1 MHYKYVI
8 VGGGMT
14 GDAAI
19 GGIRE
24 VDADGSIAL
33 FGDETVEPYN
43 RPHLSKGLWHGKSL
57 DDIQRDTNRDG
68 VDLHLGRRI
77 VALDVKS
84 KTVTDDQGNS
94 YSFDKLLLATG
105 GSPRR
110 LPFGGDAV
118 IYFRTVGDYRR
129 LRALSDTGEHILV
142 IGGGF
147 IGSEIAASLAH
158 SDKHVTMVFP
168 EQSIGSSIYPADLS
182 AFLND
187 YYREHGV
194 EVLPGHVVSDV
205 ENRGDRVAVTVSP
218 NDSPETREFVVDGVV
233 AGLGIEPNV
242 DLAQQVGLAIG
253 DGILV
258 DSNLNASHP
267 DVYAAGDVANYC
279 NNVLERRVRVEHE
292 DSANTMGAAAGKAM
306 AGAGE
311 PFSNNIP
318 YFWSD
323 MFDLGYEV
331 MGHIDSR
338 METVADWKDEFKEG
352 VVYYLEGARVRG
364 VLLWNM
370 WDKWGPAG
378 DLVADVGPHSAADLM
393 GRIQ

>member
-24 VDADGSIAL
+24 VDTQGSIAL
-33 FGDETVEPYN
+33 FGAETEVPYN

-68 VDLHLGRRI
+68 VDLHLGRCI
-77 VALDVKS
+77 ESLDVDS
-84 KTVTDDQGNS
+84 KTVTDDQGAS
-94 YSFDKLLLATG
+94 YTFDKILLATG
-105 GSPRR
+105 GTPRR
-110 LPFGGDAV
+110 LPFGGDSV
-118 IYFRTVGDYRR
+118 IYFRTVDDYRR
-129 LRALSDTGEHILV
+129 LRTLADSGDDFLV

-158 SDKHVTMVFP
+158 SDKRVTMVFP
-168 EQSIGSSIYPADLS
+168 EPSIGSSIYPADLS

-187 YYREHGV
+187 NYREHGV
-194 EVLPGHVVSDV
+194 EVLSEHMVTNV
-205 ENRGDRVAVTVSP
+205 ETQGDYVAVTVTSG
-218 NDSPETREFVVDGVV
+218 DSSDSREIVVDGVV

-242 DLAQQVGLAIG
+242 ELAQQAGLKVD

-258 DSNLNASHP
+258 DRNLNASHP
-267 DVYAAGDVANYC
+267 DIFAAGDVANYC
-279 NNVLERRVRVEHE
+279 NDVLERRLRVEHE
-292 DSANTMGAAAGKAM
+292 DSANSMGAAAGKAM

-311 PFSNNIP
+311 SFSNVP

-331 MGHIDSR
+331 MGHIDSS

-352 VVYYLEGARVRG
+352 VVYYMEGTRVRG

-378 DLVADVGPHSAADLM
+378 DLVADTGPFEPNDLM

>member
-1 MHYKYVI
+1 M
-8 VGGGMT
+8 
-14 GDAAI
+14 
-19 GGIRE
+19 
-24 VDADGSIAL
+24 
-33 FGDETVEPYN
+33 PYN

-57 DDIQRDTNRDG
+57 DDIQRDTNREG

-77 VALDVKS
+77 EGLDLDGKS
-84 KTVTDDQGNS
+84 VTDDQGAS
-94 YSFDKLLLATG
+94 YTFDKLLLATG

-110 LPFGGDAV
+110 LPFGGDSV
-118 IYFRTVGDYRR
+118 IYFRTVDDYRR
-129 LRALSDTGEHILV
+129 LRALADNGDEFLV
-142 IGGGF
+142 VGGGF
-147 IGSEIAASLAH
+147 IGSEIVASLAQ
-158 SDKHVTMVFP
+158 SDKRVTMVFP
-168 EQSIGSSIYPADLS
+168 EPSIGSSIYPADLS

-194 EVLPGHVVSDV
+194 EVLAEHLVSNV
-205 ENRGDRVAVTVSP
+205 ETQGDRVKVTVTSG
-218 NDSPETREFVVDGVV
+218 DSSDSSEIVVDGVV
-233 AGLGIEPNV
+233 AGLGIKPNV
-242 DLAQQVGLAIG
+242 ELARQAGLRVD

-258 DSNLNASHP
+258 DRNLNATHP
-267 DVYAAGDVANYC
+267 DIFAAGDVANYC
-279 NNVLERRVRVEHE
+279 NDVLERRLRVEHE

-311 PFSNNIP
+311 PFSNVP

-331 MGHIDSR
+331 MGRIDSS
-338 METVADWKDEFKEG
+338 METVADWNDEFKEG
-352 VVYYLEGARVRG
+352 VVYYMEGTRVRG

-378 DLVADVGPHSAADLM
+378 DLVADVGPFKPGDLM

>member
-1 MHYKYVI
+1 MHYKYII

-33 FGDETVEPYN
+33 FGDETAEPYN

-57 DDIQRDTNRDG
+57 VDIQRDTNRDG
-68 VDLHLGRRI
+68 IDLHLGRRI
-77 VALDVKS
+77 VGLDVEH

-94 YSFDKLLLATG
+94 HSFEKLLLATG

-110 LPFGGDAV
+110 LPFGGDSI
-118 IYFRTVGDYRR
+118 IYFRTVDDYHR
-129 LRALSDTGEHILV
+129 LRGLADKGDHFLV

-147 IGSEIAASLAH
+147 IGSEIAASLKH
-158 SDKHVTMVFP
+158 SDKQVTMVFP
-168 EQSIGSSIYPADLS
+168 EPSIGSSIYPADLS
-182 AFLND
+182 TFLND

-194 EVLPGHVVSDV
+194 EVLSGHVVSNV
-205 ENRGDRVAVTVSP
+205 EAQGDRVAVTVTP
-218 NDSPETREFVVDGVV
+218 NDSSDTREIVVDGVV

-242 DLAQQVGLAIG
+242 DLALQAGLAIE

-279 NNVLERRVRVEHE
+279 NDVLERKIRVEHE
-292 DSANTMGAAAGKAM
+292 DNANTMGAAAGKAL

-311 PFSNNIP
+311 PFSNIP

-323 MFDLGYEV
+323 MFGLGYEV
-331 MGHIDSR
+331 MGHIDSG
-338 METVADWKDEFKEG
+338 METVADWKEEFKEG
-352 VVYYLEGARVRG
+352 VVYYLEGTRVRG

-370 WDKWGPAG
+370 WDKWDPAG
-378 DLVADVGPHSAADLM
+378 ALVADAGPHSAADLK

>member
-24 VDADGSIAL
+24 VDPDGSIAL
-33 FGDETVEPYN
+33 FGAETEVPYN
-43 RPHLSKGLWHGKSL
+43 RPHLSKGLWHGKTL
-57 DDIQRDTNRDG
+57 DDIQRDTDRDG
-68 VDLHLGRRI
+68 VDLHLGRCI
-77 VALDVKS
+77 ESLDLDS
-84 KTVTDDQGNS
+84 KTVADDQGAS
-94 YSFDKLLLATG
+94 YTFDKLLLATG
-105 GSPRR
+105 GAPRR
-110 LPFGGDAV
+110 LPFGGDSV
-118 IYFRTVGDYRR
+118 IYFRTVDDYRR
-129 LRALSDTGEHILV
+129 LRALADNGDEFLV

-147 IGSEIAASLAH
+147 IGSEIVASLAQ
-158 SDKHVTMVFP
+158 SDKRVTMVFP
-168 EQSIGSSIYPADLS
+168 ETSIGSSIYPADLS

-194 EVLPGHVVSDV
+194 EVLAEHLVSNV
-205 ENRGDRVAVTVSP
+205 ETQGDRVKVTVTSG
-218 NDSPETREFVVDGVV
+218 DSSDSREIVVDGVV

-242 DLAQQVGLAIG
+242 ELARQAGLKVD

-258 DSNLNASHP
+258 DRNLNASHP
-267 DVYAAGDVANYC
+267 DIFAAGDVANYC
-279 NNVLERRVRVEHE
+279 NDVLERRLRVEHE

-311 PFSNNIP
+311 PFSNVP

-331 MGHIDSR
+331 MGRIDSS
-338 METVADWKDEFKEG
+338 METVADWNDEFKEG
-352 VVYYLEGARVRG
+352 VVYYMEGTRVRG

-378 DLVADVGPHSAADLM
+378 DLVADVGPFKPGDLM

>member
-24 VDADGSIAL
+24 VDSDGSIAL
-33 FGDETVEPYN
+33 FGAETEVPYN

-68 VDLHLGRRI
+68 VDLHLGRCI
-77 VALDVKS
+77 ESLDLGGKA
-84 KTVTDDQGNS
+84 VTDDQGGGHT
-94 YSFDKLLLATG
+94 FEKLLLATG

-110 LPFGGDAV
+110 LPFGGDSV
-118 IYFRTVGDYRR
+118 IYFRTVDDYRR
-129 LRALSDTGEHILV
+129 LRTLADSGDNFLV
-142 IGGGF
+142 VGGGF
-147 IGSEIAASLAH
+147 IGSEIAASLVQN
-158 SDKHVTMVFP
+158 DKRVTMVFP
-168 EQSIGSSIYPADLS
+168 EQSIGSSIYPAGLS

-187 YYREHGV
+187 YYREHEV
-194 EVLPGHVVSDV
+194 EVLSEHVVSNI
-205 ENRGDRVAVTVSP
+205 ETQGDRVVVTVTSSESS
-218 NDSPETREFVVDGVV
+218 DSSEIVVDGVV

-242 DLAQQVGLAIG
+242 ELARQAGLTVE
-253 DGILV
+253 DGISV
-258 DSNLNASHP
+258 DRNLNASHP
-267 DVYAAGDVANYC
+267 DVYAAGDVASYC
-279 NNVLERRVRVEHE
+279 NDVLERRIRVEHE
-292 DSANTMGAAAGKAM
+292 DNANTMGAAAGKAM
-306 AGAGE
+306 AGQGE
-311 PFSNNIP
+311 PFSNIP

-331 MGHIDSR
+331 MGHIDSS

-352 VVYYLEGARVRG
+352 VVYYLEGTRVRG

-378 DLVADVGPHSAADLM
+378 DLIADTGPFQPGDLL

>member
-24 VDADGSIAL
+24 VDTDGSIAL
-33 FGDETVEPYN
+33 FGAETEVPYN

-68 VDLHLGRRI
+68 VDLHLGRCI
-77 VALDVKS
+77 ESLDVDS
-84 KTVTDDQGNS
+84 KTVTDDQGAG
-94 YSFDKLLLATG
+94 YTFDKLLLATG
-105 GSPRR
+105 GTPRR
-110 LPFGGDAV
+110 LPFGGDNV
-118 IYFRTVGDYRR
+118 IYFRTVDDYRR
-129 LRALSDTGEHILV
+129 LRTLSDSGDNFLV

-147 IGSEIAASLAH
+147 IGSEIAASLSH
-158 SDKHVTMVFP
+158 SDKRVTMVFP
-168 EQSIGSSIYPADLS
+168 EPSIGSSIYPADLS

-194 EVLPGHVVSDV
+194 EVLSEHMVSNVDTQ
-205 ENRGDRVAVTVSP
+205 GDSVAVTVTSG
-218 NDSPETREFVVDGVV
+218 DSSDSREIVVDGVV

-242 DLAQQVGLAIG
+242 ELAQQAGLKV
-253 DGILV
+253 DNGILV
-258 DSNLNASHP
+258 DRNLNATHA
-267 DVYAAGDVANYC
+267 DIYAAGDVARYC
-279 NNVLERRVRVEHE
+279 NDVLERRIRVEHE
-292 DSANTMGAAAGKAM
+292 DNANSMGAAAGKAM

-311 PFSNNIP
+311 PFSNIP

-331 MGHIDSR
+331 MGHIDSS

-352 VVYYLEGARVRG
+352 VVYYMEGTRVRG

-378 DLVADVGPHSAADLM
+378 DLVADTGPFTPADLM

>member
-24 VDADGSIAL
+24 VDTQGSIAL
-33 FGDETVEPYN
+33 FGAETEVPYN

-68 VDLHLGRRI
+68 VDLHLGRRTES
-77 VALDVKS
+77 LDLDS
-84 KTVTDDQGNS
+84 KTVIDDQGVS
-94 YSFDKLLLATG
+94 YTFDKLLLATG
-105 GSPRR
+105 GTPRR
-110 LPFGGDAV
+110 LPFGGDSV
-118 IYFRTVGDYRR
+118 IYFRTVDDYRR
-129 LRALSDTGEHILV
+129 LRTLADSGDNFLV

-158 SDKHVTMVFP
+158 SEKRVTMVFP
-168 EQSIGSSIYPADLS
+168 EPSIGSSIYPADLS

-194 EVLPGHVVSDV
+194 EVLSGHMVTNI
-205 ENRGDRVAVTVSP
+205 ETQGDRVAVTVTSS
-218 NDSPETREFVVDGVV
+218 DSSDSREIVVDGVV

-242 DLAQQVGLAIG
+242 ELAQQAGLKVD

-258 DSNLNASHP
+258 DRNLNVSHQ
-267 DVYAAGDVANYC
+267 DVFAAGDVANYS
-279 NNVLERRVRVEHE
+279 NDVLERRLRVEHE
-292 DSANTMGAAAGKAM
+292 DNANSMGAAAGKAM

-311 PFSNNIP
+311 PFSNIP

-331 MGHIDSR
+331 MGHIDSS

-352 VVYYLEGARVRG
+352 VVYYMEGSRVRG

-370 WDKWGPAG
+370 WDKWDPAG
-378 DLVADVGPHSAADLM
+378 DLVADTGPFQPADLM

>member
-24 VDADGSIAL
+24 VDTQGSIAL
-33 FGDETVEPYN
+33 FGAETEVPYN

-68 VDLHLGRRI
+68 VDLHLGRRTES
-77 VALDVKS
+77 LDLDS
-84 KTVTDDQGNS
+84 KTVTDDQGVS
-94 YSFDKLLLATG
+94 HTFDKLLLATG
-105 GSPRR
+105 GTPRR
-110 LPFGGDAV
+110 LPFGGDSV
-118 IYFRTVGDYRR
+118 IYFRTVDDYRR
-129 LRALSDTGEHILV
+129 LRTLADSGDNFLV

-147 IGSEIAASLAH
+147 IGSEIAASLSH
-158 SDKHVTMVFP
+158 SDKRVTMVFP
-168 EQSIGSSIYPADLS
+168 EPSIGNSIYPADLS

-194 EVLPGHVVSDV
+194 EVLSEHVVTNV
-205 ENRGDRVAVTVSP
+205 ETQGDRVAVTVTSG
-218 NDSPETREFVVDGVV
+218 NSSDSREIVVDGVV

-242 DLAQQVGLAIG
+242 ELAQQAGLKVD
-253 DGILV
+253 DGISV
-258 DSNLNASHP
+258 DANLNASHP
-267 DVYAAGDVANYC
+267 DIFAAGDVANYD
-279 NNVLERRVRVEHE
+279 NDVLERRIRVEHE
-292 DSANTMGAAAGKAM
+292 DNANSMGAAAGKAM

-311 PFSNNIP
+311 PFSNIP

-331 MGHIDSR
+331 MGHIDSS

-352 VVYYLEGARVRG
+352 VVYYMEGTRVRG

-370 WDKWGPAG
+370 WDKWGPAS
-378 DLVADVGPHSAADLM
+378 DLVADAGPFKPGDLI
-393 GRIQ
+393 GRIK

>member
-24 VDADGSIAL
+24 VDAEGTIAL
-33 FGDETVEPYN
+33 FGDEPVVPYN

-77 VALDVKS
+77 ESLDLDGKAVA
-84 KTVTDDQGNS
+84 DDQGAS
-94 YSFDKLLLATG
+94 YTFDKLLLATG

-110 LPFGGDAV
+110 LPFGGDCV
-118 IYFRTVGDYRR
+118 IYFRTVDDYRR
-129 LRALSDTGEHILV
+129 LRALADSGDNFLV

-158 SDKHVTMVFP
+158 NDKRVTMVFP
-168 EQSIGSSIYPADLS
+168 EPSIGSSIYPADLS

-194 EVLPGHVVSDV
+194 EVLAGHVVSNV
-205 ENRGDRVAVTVSP
+205 ESEGDRVTVTVTS
-218 NDSPETREFVVDGVV
+218 NDSSDSREIVVDGVV

-242 DLAQQVGLAIG
+242 ELARQVGLNVE
-253 DGILV
+253 DGISV
-258 DSNLNASHP
+258 DGNLNASHP

-279 NNVLERRVRVEHE
+279 NDVLERRIRVEHE

-311 PFSNNIP
+311 PFSNIP

-331 MGHIDSR
+331 MGHIDSG

-352 VVYYLEGARVRG
+352 VVYYLEGTRVRG

-370 WDKWGPAG
+370 WDRWGPAG
-378 DLVADVGPHSAADLM
+378 DLVADVGPHSSADLM

>member
-24 VDADGSIAL
+24 VDTDGSIAL
-33 FGDETVEPYN
+33 FGAETEVPYN

-68 VDLHLGRRI
+68 VDLHLGRCI
-77 VALDVKS
+77 ESLDVDS
-84 KTVTDDQGNS
+84 KTVTDDQGAS
-94 YSFDKLLLATG
+94 YTFDKILLATG
-105 GSPRR
+105 GTPRR
-110 LPFGGDAV
+110 LPFGGDSV
-118 IYFRTVGDYRR
+118 IYFRTVDDYRR
-129 LRALSDTGEHILV
+129 LRTLADSGDNFLV

-158 SDKHVTMVFP
+158 SDKRVTMVFP
-168 EQSIGSSIYPADLS
+168 EPSIGSSIYPADLS

-194 EVLPGHVVSDV
+194 EVLSEHMVTNV
-205 ENRGDRVAVTVSP
+205 ETQGDYVAVTVTSG
-218 NDSPETREFVVDGVV
+218 DSSDSREIVVDGVV

-242 DLAQQVGLAIG
+242 ELAQQAGLKVD
-253 DGILV
+253 DGITV
-258 DSNLNASHP
+258 DRNLNASHS
-267 DVYAAGDVANYC
+267 DVYAAGDVANYS
-279 NNVLERRVRVEHE
+279 NDVLERRIRVEHE
-292 DSANTMGAAAGKAM
+292 DNANTMGTAAGKAM

-311 PFSNNIP
+311 PFSNIP

-331 MGHIDSR
+331 MGHIDSS

-352 VVYYLEGARVRG
+352 VVYYMEGTRVRG

-370 WDKWGPAG
+370 WDKWGPAS
-378 DLVADVGPHSAADLM
+378 DLVADTGPFQPADLM

>member
-24 VDADGSIAL
+24 VDSDGSIAL

-77 VALDVKS
+77 VSLDVES

-94 YSFDKLLLATG
+94 HSFDKLLLATG
-105 GSPRR
+105 GTPRR

-118 IYFRTVGDYRR
+118 IYFRTVDDYRR
-129 LRALSDTGEHILV
+129 LRGLADRGEHFLV
-142 IGGGF
+142 VGGGF
-147 IGSEIAASLAH
+147 IGSEIAASLTH
-158 SDKHVTMVFP
+158 SNKRVTMVFP
-168 EQSIGSSIYPADLS
+168 EQSIGSAIYPADLS

-194 EVLPGHVVSDV
+194 EVLSGHVVSNV

-218 NDSPETREFVVDGVV
+218 NDSSETREIVVDGVV

-242 DLAQQVGLAIG
+242 ELAQQAGLAIG
-253 DGILV
+253 DGIPV
-258 DSNLNASHP
+258 DSGLNASHP

-279 NNVLERRVRVEHE
+279 NDVLERRIRVEHE

-311 PFSNNIP
+311 PFSNIP

-331 MGHIDSR
+331 MGHIASD

-352 VVYYLEGARVRG
+352 VVYYLEGTRVRG

-378 DLVADVGPHSAADLM
+378 DLVADAGPHSAADLM
-393 GRIQ
+393 GGIQ

>member
-24 VDADGSIAL
+24 VDTQGSIAL
-33 FGDETVEPYN
+33 FGAETEVPYN

-68 VDLHLGRRI
+68 VDLHLGRRTES
-77 VALDVKS
+77 LDLDS
-84 KTVTDDQGNS
+84 KTVTDDRGAS
-94 YSFDKLLLATG
+94 YTFDKLLLATG
-105 GSPRR
+105 GTPRR
-110 LPFGGDAV
+110 LPFGGDSV
-118 IYFRTVGDYRR
+118 IYFRTVDDYRR
-129 LRALSDTGEHILV
+129 LRTLADSGDNFLV

-147 IGSEIAASLAH
+147 IGSEIAASLSH
-158 SDKHVTMVFP
+158 SDKRVTMVFP
-168 EQSIGSSIYPADLS
+168 EPSIGNSIYPADLS

-194 EVLPGHVVSDV
+194 EVLSEHMVTKV
-205 ENRGDRVAVTVSP
+205 ETQGDRVAVTVTSG
-218 NDSPETREFVVDGVV
+218 NSSDSREIVVDGVV

-242 DLAQQVGLAIG
+242 ELAQQAGLKVD
-253 DGILV
+253 DGITV
-258 DSNLNASHP
+258 DRNLNASNQ
-267 DVYAAGDVANYC
+267 DVFAAGDVANYC
-279 NNVLERRVRVEHE
+279 NDVLERRIRVEHE
-292 DSANTMGAAAGKAM
+292 DNANTMGAAAGKAM

-311 PFSNNIP
+311 PFSNIP

-331 MGHIDSR
+331 MGHIDSS

-352 VVYYLEGARVRG
+352 VVYYMEGTRVRG

-370 WDKWGPAG
+370 WDKWGPAS
-378 DLVADVGPHSAADLM
+378 DLVADTGPFQPGDLI
-393 GRIQ
+393 GRIK

>member
-24 VDADGSIAL
+24 VDTDGSIAL
-33 FGDETVEPYN
+33 FGAETEVPYN

-68 VDLHLGRRI
+68 VDLHLGRCI
-77 VALDVKS
+77 ESLDVDS
-84 KTVTDDQGNS
+84 KTVTDDQGAS
-94 YSFDKLLLATG
+94 YTFDKILLATG
-105 GSPRR
+105 GTPRR
-110 LPFGGDAV
+110 LPFGGDSV
-118 IYFRTVGDYRR
+118 IYFRTVDDYRR
-129 LRALSDTGEHILV
+129 LRTLADSGDNFLV

-147 IGSEIAASLAH
+147 IGSEIVASLAH
-158 SDKHVTMVFP
+158 SDKRVTMVFP
-168 EQSIGSSIYPADLS
+168 EPSIGSSIYPADLS

-194 EVLPGHVVSDV
+194 EVLSEHMVTNV
-205 ENRGDRVAVTVSP
+205 ETQGDYVAVTVTSG
-218 NDSPETREFVVDGVV
+218 DSSDSREIVVDGVV

-242 DLAQQVGLAIG
+242 ELAQQAGLKVD
-253 DGILV
+253 DGITV
-258 DSNLNASHP
+258 DRNLNTSHS
-267 DVYAAGDVANYC
+267 DVYAAGDVANYS
-279 NNVLERRVRVEHE
+279 NDVLERRIRVEHE
-292 DSANTMGAAAGKAM
+292 DNANTMGTAAGKAM

-311 PFSNNIP
+311 PFSNIP

-331 MGHIDSR
+331 MGHIDSS

-352 VVYYLEGARVRG
+352 VVYYMEGTRVRG

-370 WDKWGPAG
+370 WDKWGPAS
-378 DLVADVGPHSAADLM
+378 DLVADTGPFQPGDLI
-393 GRIQ
+393 GRIK

>member
-8 VGGGMT
+8 IGGGMT

-24 VDADGSIAL
+24 VDTDGSIAL
-33 FGDETVEPYN
+33 FGAETEVPYN
-43 RPHLSKGLWHGKSL
+43 RPHLSKGLWHGKTL

-77 VALDVKS
+77 EGLDLAS
-84 KTVTDDQGNS
+84 KTVADDQGVS
-94 YSFDKLLLATG
+94 YTFDKLLLATG
-105 GSPRR
+105 GTPRR
-110 LPFGGDAV
+110 LPFGGDSV
-118 IYFRTVGDYRR
+118 IYFRTVDDYRR
-129 LRALSDTGEHILV
+129 LRTLADSGDNFLV

-158 SDKHVTMVFP
+158 SDKRVTMVFP
-168 EQSIGSSIYPADLS
+168 EPSIGSSIYPADLS

-194 EVLPGHVVSDV
+194 EVLSEHMVTNV
-205 ENRGDRVAVTVSP
+205 ETQGDRVAVSVTSG
-218 NDSPETREFVVDGVV
+218 DSSDSREIVVDGVV

-242 DLAQQVGLAIG
+242 ELAQHAGLKVD
-253 DGILV
+253 DGITV
-258 DSNLNASHP
+258 DRNLNASHP
-267 DVYAAGDVANYC
+267 DIFAAGDVASYC
-279 NNVLERRVRVEHE
+279 NDVLERRIRVEHE
-292 DSANTMGAAAGKAM
+292 DNANTMGAAAGKAM
-306 AGAGE
+306 AGEGE
-311 PFSNNIP
+311 PFSNIP

-331 MGHIDSR
+331 MGHIDSS
-338 METVADWKDEFKEG
+338 METVADWKDEFKAG
-352 VVYYLEGARVRG
+352 VVYYMEGTRVRG

-370 WDKWGPAG
+370 WDKWGPAS
-378 DLVADVGPHSAADLM
+378 DLVADTGPFTPADLM

>member
-1 MHYKYVI
+1 MHYNHII

-24 VDADGSIAL
+24 VDPDGSIAL
-33 FGDETVEPYN
+33 FGDENEVPYN

-57 DDIQRDTNRDG
+57 DDIHRDTNRDG

-77 VALDVKS
+77 VGLDVEGKS
-84 KTVTDDQGNS
+84 VTDDQGNNH
-94 YSFDKLLLATG
+94 SFDKLLLATG
-105 GSPRR
+105 GAPRR
-110 LPFGGDAV
+110 LPFGGDSV
-118 IYFRTVGDYRR
+118 IYFRTVDDYRR
-129 LRALSDTGEHILV
+129 LRGLADRGEHFLV
-142 IGGGF
+142 VGGGF
-147 IGSEIAASLAH
+147 IGSEITASLTH
-158 SDKHVTMVFP
+158 SNKRVTMVFP
-168 EQSIGSSIYPADLS
+168 EQSIGNSIYPADLS
-182 AFLND
+182 AFLNG

-194 EVLPGHVVSDV
+194 EVLSGHVVSNV
-205 ENRGDRVAVTVSP
+205 EGQGDRVAVTVRP
-218 NDSPETREFVVDGVV
+218 NDSSETREIVVDGVV

-242 DLAQQVGLAIG
+242 DLARQAGLEVD
-253 DGILV
+253 DGIVV

-267 DVYAAGDVANYC
+267 DIYAAGDVANYC
-279 NNVLERRVRVEHE
+279 NDVLERRIRVEHE

-306 AGAGE
+306 AGEGE
-311 PFSNNIP
+311 PFSNVP

-352 VVYYLEGARVRG
+352 VVYYLEGTRVRG
-364 VLLWNM
+364 VLLWNT

-378 DLVADVGPHSAADLM
+378 DLVADVGPHNAADLM

>member
-1 MHYKYVI
+1 MHCKYII

-14 GDAAI
+14 GDAGI

-24 VDADGSIAL
+24 VDSDGSIAL

-77 VALDVKS
+77 EGIDLDN

-94 YSFDKLLLATG
+94 HSFEKLLLATG

-110 LPFGGDAV
+110 LPFGGDNV
-118 IYFRTVGDYRR
+118 IYFRTVDDYRR
-129 LRALSDTGEHILV
+129 LRGLADRGEHFLV
-142 IGGGF
+142 VGGGF
-147 IGSEIAASLAH
+147 IGSEIAASLTH
-158 SDKHVTMVFP
+158 SDKRVTMVFP
-168 EQSIGSSIYPADLS
+168 EPSIGNSIFPADLS
-182 AFLND
+182 SFLND
-187 YYREHGV
+187 YYREHGA
-194 EVLPGHVVSDV
+194 EVLSGHVVSDV
-205 ENRGDRVAVTVSP
+205 ENRGDRVAVTVTT
-218 NDSPETREFVVDGVV
+218 NDSSETREIVVDGVV

-242 DLAQQVGLAIG
+242 DLAQQAGLAIE

-279 NNVLERRVRVEHE
+279 NDVLERRIRVEHE

-311 PFSNNIP
+311 PFSNIP

-331 MGHIDSR
+331 MGHIDSG

-352 VVYYLEGARVRG
+352 VVYYLEGTRVRG
-364 VLLWNM
+364 VLLWNT

-393 GRIQ
+393 GHIQ

>member
-24 VDADGSIAL
+24 VDTDGSIAL
-33 FGDETVEPYN
+33 FGAETEVPYN

-68 VDLHLGRRI
+68 VDLHLGRCI
-77 VALDVKS
+77 ESLDVDS
-84 KTVTDDQGNS
+84 KTVTDDQGAS
-94 YSFDKLLLATG
+94 YTFDKILLATG
-105 GSPRR
+105 GTPRR
-110 LPFGGDAV
+110 LPFGGDSV
-118 IYFRTVGDYRR
+118 IYFRTVDDYRR
-129 LRALSDTGEHILV
+129 LRTLADIGDNFLV

-158 SDKHVTMVFP
+158 SDKRVTMVFP
-168 EQSIGSSIYPADLS
+168 EPSIGSSIYPADLS

-194 EVLPGHVVSDV
+194 EVLSEHMVTNV
-205 ENRGDRVAVTVSP
+205 ETQGDYVAVTVTSG
-218 NDSPETREFVVDGVV
+218 DSSDSREIVVDGVV

-242 DLAQQVGLAIG
+242 ELAQQAGLKVD
-253 DGILV
+253 DGITV
-258 DSNLNASHP
+258 DRNLNASHS
-267 DVYAAGDVANYC
+267 DVYAAGDVANYS
-279 NNVLERRVRVEHE
+279 NDVLERRIRVEHE
-292 DSANTMGAAAGKAM
+292 DNANTMGTAAGKAM

-311 PFSNNIP
+311 PFSNIP

-331 MGHIDSR
+331 MGHIDSS

-352 VVYYLEGARVRG
+352 VVYYMEGTRVRG

-370 WDKWGPAG
+370 WDKWGPAS
-378 DLVADVGPHSAADLM
+378 DLVADAGPFKPGDLI
-393 GRIQ
+393 GRIK

>member
-1 MHYKYVI
+1 MHNKYVI

-19 GGIRE
+19 CGIRE
-24 VDADGSIAL
+24 VDPDGSIAL
-33 FGDETVEPYN
+33 FGDEDEVPYN

-77 VALDVKS
+77 ECLDLDI
-84 KTVTDDQGNS
+84 KTVTDDQGAR
-94 YSFDKLLLATG
+94 YTFDKLLLATG
-105 GSPRR
+105 GAPRR
-110 LPFGGDAV
+110 LPFGGDSV
-118 IYFRTVGDYRR
+118 IYFRTVDDYQR
-129 LRALSDTGEHILV
+129 LRALSDNGDHFLV
-142 IGGGF
+142 VGGGF
-147 IGSEIAASLAH
+147 IGSEIVASLAQN
-158 SDKHVTMVFP
+158 DKRVTMVFP
-168 EQSIGSSIYPADLS
+168 EPSIGSSIYPADLS

-194 EVLPGHVVSDV
+194 EVLAEHLVSNV
-205 ENRGDRVAVTVSP
+205 ETQGDRVAVTVTS
-218 NDSPETREFVVDGVV
+218 NDSSSSREIVVDGVV

-242 DLAQQVGLAIG
+242 GLAQQARLKVD

-258 DSNLNASHP
+258 DGNLNVSHP
-267 DVYAAGDVANYC
+267 DIFAAGDVANYC
-279 NNVLERRVRVEHE
+279 NDVLERRIRVEHE

-306 AGAGE
+306 AGEGE
-311 PFSNNIP
+311 PFSNVP

-338 METVADWKDEFKEG
+338 MMTVADWKDEFKEG
-352 VVYYLEGARVRG
+352 VVYYLEGTRVRG
-364 VLLWNM
+364 VLLWNT

-378 DLVADVGPHSAADLM
+378 DLVADVGPHTAADLI

>member
-1 MHYKYVI
+1 MHYNHII

-14 GDAAI
+14 GDSAI

-24 VDADGSIAL
+24 VDPDGSIAL

-57 DDIQRDTNRDG
+57 DDIQRDTNRDC

-77 VALDVKS
+77 VGLDVEGKS
-84 KTVTDDQGNS
+84 VTDDQGNNH
-94 YSFDKLLLATG
+94 SFDKLLLATG
-105 GSPRR
+105 GTPRQ
-110 LPFGGDAV
+110 LPFGGESV
-118 IYFRTVGDYRR
+118 IYFRTVDDYRR
-129 LRALSDTGEHILV
+129 LRGLADRGEHFLV
-142 IGGGF
+142 VGGGF
-147 IGSEIAASLAH
+147 IGSEIVASLAQN
-158 SDKHVTMVFP
+158 DKRVTMVFP
-168 EQSIGSSIYPADLS
+168 EPSIGSSIYPADLS

-194 EVLPGHVVSDV
+194 EVLAEHLVSNV
-205 ENRGDRVAVTVSP
+205 ETQGDRVAVTVRP
-218 NDSPETREFVVDGVV
+218 NDSSETREIVVDGVV

-242 DLAQQVGLAIG
+242 DLARQAGLEVD

-267 DVYAAGDVANYC
+267 DIFAAGDVANYC
-279 NNVLERRVRVEHE
+279 NDVLERRIRVEHE

-306 AGAGE
+306 AGEGE
-311 PFSNNIP
+311 PFSNVP

-331 MGHIDSR
+331 MGHIDSS

-364 VLLWNM
+364 VLLWNT

-378 DLVADVGPHSAADLM
+378 DLVADVGPHTPADLM

>member
-24 VDADGSIAL
+24 VDTQGSIAL
-33 FGDETVEPYN
+33 FGAETEVPYN

-68 VDLHLGRRI
+68 VDLHLGRRTES
-77 VALDVKS
+77 LDLDS
-84 KTVTDDQGNS
+84 KTVTDDRGAS
-94 YSFDKLLLATG
+94 YTFDKLLLATG
-105 GSPRR
+105 GTPRR
-110 LPFGGDAV
+110 LPFGGDSV
-118 IYFRTVGDYRR
+118 IYFRTVDDYRR
-129 LRALSDTGEHILV
+129 LRTLADSGDDFLV

-158 SDKHVTMVFP
+158 SDKRVTMVFP
-168 EQSIGSSIYPADLS
+168 EPSIGSSIYPADLS

-194 EVLPGHVVSDV
+194 EVLSEHMVTNV
-205 ENRGDRVAVTVSP
+205 ETQGDYVAVTVTSG
-218 NDSPETREFVVDGVV
+218 DSSDSREIVVDGVV

-242 DLAQQVGLAIG
+242 ELAQQAGLKVD
-253 DGILV
+253 DGITV
-258 DSNLNASHP
+258 DRNLNTSHS
-267 DVYAAGDVANYC
+267 DVYAAGDVANYS
-279 NNVLERRVRVEHE
+279 NDVLERRIRVEHE
-292 DSANTMGAAAGKAM
+292 DNANTMGAAAGKAM

-311 PFSNNIP
+311 PFSNIP

-331 MGHIDSR
+331 MGHIDSS

-352 VVYYLEGARVRG
+352 VVYYMEGTRVRG

-370 WDKWGPAG
+370 WDKWGPAS
-378 DLVADVGPHSAADLM
+378 DLVADTGPFQPADLM

>member
-24 VDADGSIAL
+24 VDTDGSIAL
-33 FGDETVEPYN
+33 FGAEPVEPYN

-68 VDLHLGRRI
+68 VDLHLGRR
-77 VALDVKS
+77 VEGLDVAS
-84 KTVTDDQGNS
+84 KTVTDDRGAS
-94 YSFDKLLLATG
+94 YTFDKLLLATG
-105 GSPRR
+105 GTPRR
-110 LPFGGDAV
+110 LPFGGDNV
-118 IYFRTVGDYRR
+118 IYFRTVDDYRR
-129 LRALSDTGEHILV
+129 LRTLADSGDNFLI

-147 IGSEIAASLAH
+147 IGSEIAASLTH
-158 SDKHVTMVFP
+158 SDKRVTMVFP
-168 EQSIGSSIYPADLS
+168 EPSIGSGIYPADLS

-194 EVLPGHVVSDV
+194 EVLSEHTVTNV
-205 ENRGDRVAVTVSP
+205 EAQGDRVVVAVTSV
-218 NDSPETREFVVDGVV
+218 DSSDSREIVVDGVV

-242 DLAQQVGLAIG
+242 ELAQQAGLKVD
-253 DGILV
+253 DGITV
-258 DSNLNASHP
+258 DLNLNASHP
-267 DVYAAGDVANYC
+267 DVFAAGDVANYC
-279 NNVLERRVRVEHE
+279 NDVLERRIRVEHE
-292 DSANTMGAAAGKAM
+292 DNANTMGAAAGKAM
-306 AGAGE
+306 AGEGE
-311 PFSNNIP
+311 PFSNIP

-331 MGHIDSR
+331 MGHIDSG

-352 VVYYLEGARVRG
+352 VVYYMEGARVRG

-378 DLVADVGPHSAADLM
+378 DLVADTGPFEPNNLM

>member
-24 VDADGSIAL
+24 VDTDGSIAL
-33 FGDETVEPYN
+33 FGAETEVPYN

-68 VDLHLGRRI
+68 VDLHLGRCI
-77 VALDVKS
+77 KSLDVDS
-84 KTVTDDQGNS
+84 KTVTDDQGAS
-94 YSFDKLLLATG
+94 YTFDKILLATG
-105 GSPRR
+105 GTPRR
-110 LPFGGDAV
+110 LPFGGDSV
-118 IYFRTVGDYRR
+118 IYFRTVDDYRR
-129 LRALSDTGEHILV
+129 LRTLADSGDNFLV

-147 IGSEIAASLAH
+147 IGSEIAASLSH
-158 SDKHVTMVFP
+158 SDKRVTMIFP
-168 EQSIGSSIYPADLS
+168 EPSIGSSIYPADLS

-194 EVLPGHVVSDV
+194 EVLSEHMVTKV
-205 ENRGDRVAVTVSP
+205 ETQGDRVAVTVTSG
-218 NDSPETREFVVDGVV
+218 NSSDSREIVVDGVV

-242 DLAQQVGLAIG
+242 ELAQQAGLKVD
-253 DGILV
+253 DGITV
-258 DSNLNASHP
+258 DRNLNASHQ
-267 DVYAAGDVANYC
+267 DVFAAGDVANYS
-279 NNVLERRVRVEHE
+279 NDVLERRIRVEHE
-292 DSANTMGAAAGKAM
+292 DNANTMGAAAGKAM

-311 PFSNNIP
+311 PFSNIP

-331 MGHIDSR
+331 MGHINSS

-352 VVYYLEGARVRG
+352 VVYYMEGTRVRG

-378 DLVADVGPHSAADLM
+378 DLVADTGPFQPADLM

>member
-24 VDADGSIAL
+24 VDPDGSIAL
-33 FGDETVEPYN
+33 FGAETEVPYN
-43 RPHLSKGLWHGKSL
+43 RPHLSKGLWHGKTL
-57 DDIQRDTNRDG
+57 DDIQRDTDRDG
-68 VDLHLGRRI
+68 VDLHLGRCI
-77 VALDVKS
+77 ESLDLDS
-84 KTVTDDQGNS
+84 KTVADDQGAS
-94 YSFDKLLLATG
+94 YTFDKLLLATG
-105 GSPRR
+105 GAPRR
-110 LPFGGDAV
+110 LPFGGDSV
-118 IYFRTVGDYRR
+118 IYFRTVDDYRR
-129 LRALSDTGEHILV
+129 LRTLADNGDEFLV

-147 IGSEIAASLAH
+147 IGSEIVASLAQ
-158 SDKHVTMVFP
+158 SDKRVTMVFP
-168 EQSIGSSIYPADLS
+168 ETSIGSSIYPADLS

-194 EVLPGHVVSDV
+194 EVLAEHLVSNV
-205 ENRGDRVAVTVSP
+205 EEEGDRVKVTVTSG
-218 NDSPETREFVVDGVV
+218 DSSDSREIVVDGVV

-242 DLAQQVGLAIG
+242 ELARQAELRVD
-253 DGILV
+253 DGISV
-258 DSNLNASHP
+258 DRNLNASHP
-267 DVYAAGDVANYC
+267 DIFAAGDVANYS
-279 NNVLERRVRVEHE
+279 NDVLERRLRVEHE
-292 DSANTMGAAAGKAM
+292 DSANSMGAAAGKAM

-311 PFSNNIP
+311 SFSNVP

-331 MGHIDSR
+331 MGHIDSS
-338 METVADWKDEFKEG
+338 METVADWNDEFKEG
-352 VVYYLEGARVRG
+352 VVYYMEGTRVRG

-378 DLVADVGPHSAADLM
+378 DLVADVGPFKPGDLM

>member
-24 VDADGSIAL
+24 VDSDGSIAL

-77 VALDVKS
+77 AGIDLDA

-94 YSFDKLLLATG
+94 HSFEKLLLATG
-105 GSPRR
+105 GTPRR

-118 IYFRTVGDYRR
+118 IYFRTVDDYHR
-129 LRALSDTGEHILV
+129 LRGLADRGEHFLV
-142 IGGGF
+142 VGGGF
-147 IGSEIAASLAH
+147 IGSEIAASLTH
-158 SDKHVTMVFP
+158 SNKRVTMVFP
-168 EQSIGSSIYPADLS
+168 EQSIGSAIYPADLS
-182 AFLND
+182 VFLNS

-194 EVLPGHVVSDV
+194 EVLSGHVVSNV
-205 ENRGDRVAVTVSP
+205 ENRGDGVAVTVSP
-218 NDSPETREFVVDGVV
+218 SDSSETREIVVDGVV

-242 DLAQQVGLAIG
+242 DLAQQAGLAVG

-267 DVYAAGDVANYC
+267 DIFAAGDVANYC
-279 NNVLERRVRVEHE
+279 NDVLERRLRVEHE
-292 DSANTMGAAAGKAM
+292 DSANTMGAAGGKAM

-311 PFSNNIP
+311 PFSNIP

-331 MGHIDSR
+331 MGHIASD
-338 METVADWKDEFKEG
+338 METVADWKEEFKEG
-352 VVYYLEGARVRG
+352 VVYYLEGTRVRG

-370 WDKWGPAG
+370 WDKWSPAG

>member
-24 VDADGSIAL
+24 VDPDGSIAL
-33 FGDETVEPYN
+33 FGDESEVPYN

-77 VALDVKS
+77 ESLDLGGKS
-84 KTVTDDQGNS
+84 VTDDQGTG
-94 YSFDKLLLATG
+94 YTFDKLLLATG

-110 LPFGGDAV
+110 LPFGGENV
-118 IYFRTVGDYRR
+118 IYFRTVDDYRR
-129 LRALSDTGEHILV
+129 LRGLADSGDNLLV

-158 SDKHVTMVFP
+158 NDKRVTMVFP

-187 YYREHGV
+187 CYREHGV
-194 EVLPGHVVSDV
+194 EVLAGHVVSNV
-205 ENRGDRVAVTVSP
+205 ESKGDRVTVTVRL
-218 NDSPETREFVVDGVV
+218 NDSSDSREIVVDGVV

-242 DLAQQVGLAIG
+242 ELARQAGLAVEN
-253 DGILV
+253 GITV

-279 NNVLERRVRVEHE
+279 NDVLGRRIRVEHE

-306 AGAGE
+306 AGEGE
-311 PFSNNIP
+311 PFSNVP

-331 MGHIDSR
+331 MGHIDSG

-352 VVYYLEGARVRG
+352 VVYYLEGTRVRG

-370 WDKWGPAG
+370 WDKWDPAG
-378 DLVADVGPHSAADLM
+378 DLVADAGPHSAADLM

>member
-24 VDADGSIAL
+24 VDTDGSIAL
-33 FGDETVEPYN
+33 FGAETEVPYN

-68 VDLHLGRRI
+68 VDLHLGRCI
-77 VALDVKS
+77 ESLDVDS
-84 KTVTDDQGNS
+84 KTVTDDQGAS
-94 YSFDKLLLATG
+94 YTFDKILLATG
-105 GSPRR
+105 GTPRR
-110 LPFGGDAV
+110 LPFGGDSV
-118 IYFRTVGDYRR
+118 IYFRTVDDYRR
-129 LRALSDTGEHILV
+129 LRTLADSGDNFLV

-158 SDKHVTMVFP
+158 SDKRVTMVFP
-168 EQSIGSSIYPADLS
+168 EPSIGSSIYPADLS

-194 EVLPGHVVSDV
+194 EVLSEHMVTNV
-205 ENRGDRVAVTVSP
+205 ETQGDYVAVTVTSG
-218 NDSPETREFVVDGVV
+218 DSSDSREIVVDGVV

-242 DLAQQVGLAIG
+242 ELAQQAGLKVD
-253 DGILV
+253 DGITV
-258 DSNLNASHP
+258 DRNLNASHS
-267 DVYAAGDVANYC
+267 DVYAAGDVANYS
-279 NNVLERRVRVEHE
+279 NDVLEQRIRVEHE
-292 DSANTMGAAAGKAM
+292 DNANTMGTAAGKAM

-311 PFSNNIP
+311 PFSNIP

-331 MGHIDSR
+331 MGHIDSS

-352 VVYYLEGARVRG
+352 VVYYMEGTRVRG

-370 WDKWGPAG
+370 WDKWGPAS
-378 DLVADVGPHSAADLM
+378 DLVADTGPFQPADLM

>member
-14 GDAAI
+14 GDATI

-24 VDADGSIAL
+24 VDPDCSIAL
-33 FGDETVEPYN
+33 FGDENEVPYN

-68 VDLHLGRRI
+68 VHLHLGRRI
-77 VALDVKS
+77 ECLDLDI
-84 KTVTDDQGNS
+84 KTVTDDQGAR
-94 YSFDKLLLATG
+94 YTFDKLLLATG
-105 GSPRR
+105 GTPRR
-110 LPFGGDAV
+110 LPFGGDSV
-118 IYFRTVGDYRR
+118 IYFRTVDDYRR
-129 LRALSDTGEHILV
+129 LRALADNGDHFLV
-142 IGGGF
+142 VGGGF
-147 IGSEIAASLAH
+147 IGTEIVASLAQN
-158 SDKHVTMVFP
+158 DKRVTMVFP
-168 EQSIGSSIYPADLS
+168 EPSIGSSIYPADLS

-194 EVLPGHVVSDV
+194 EVLAEHLVSNV
-205 ENRGDRVAVTVSP
+205 ETQGDSVKVTVTS
-218 NDSPETREFVVDGVV
+218 NDSSETREIVVDGVV

-242 DLAQQVGLAIG
+242 GLAQQAGLEVD

-267 DVYAAGDVANYC
+267 DIFAAGDVANYC
-279 NNVLERRVRVEHE
+279 NDVLERRIRVEHE

-306 AGAGE
+306 AGEGE
-311 PFSNNIP
+311 PFSNVP

-331 MGHIDSR
+331 MGHIDSS
-338 METVADWKDEFKEG
+338 METIADWKDEFKEG
-352 VVYYLEGARVRG
+352 VVYYLEGTRVRG
-364 VLLWNM
+364 VLLWNT

-378 DLVADVGPHSAADLM
+378 DLVADVGPHTAADLM

>member
-1 MHYKYVI
+1 MHYNYVI

-24 VDADGSIAL
+24 IDQDGSIAL
-33 FGDETVEPYN
+33 FGAETEEPYN
-43 RPHLSKGLWHGKSL
+43 RPHLSKGLWHGKSI
-57 DDIQRDTNRDG
+57 DEIQRDTNRDG

-77 VALDVKS
+77 EALDMHGKA
-84 KTVTDDQGNS
+84 VTDDQGNG
-94 YSFDKLLLATG
+94 YTFDKLLLATG
-105 GSPRR
+105 GTPRR
-110 LPFGGDAV
+110 LPFGGDGV
-118 IYFRTVGDYRR
+118 IYFRTVDDYRR
-129 LRALSDTGEHILV
+129 LRALADDGDHFLV

-158 SDKHVTMVFP
+158 SGKRVTMVFP
-168 EQSIGSSIYPADLS
+168 EPSIGSSIYPADLS
-182 AFLND
+182 AFLNG

-194 EVLPGHVVSDV
+194 EVLSEHVVSNV
-205 ENRGDRVAVTVSP
+205 ETQGRRANVTVTSS
-218 NDSPETREFVVDGVV
+218 DSSDSREIVVDGVV
-233 AGLGIEPNV
+233 AGMGIEPNV
-242 DLAQQVGLAIG
+242 ELARQAGLEVG

-258 DSNLNASHP
+258 DRNLNASHP

-279 NNVLERRVRVEHE
+279 NDVLERRIRVEHE
-292 DSANTMGAAAGKAM
+292 DNANTMGAAAGKAM

-311 PFSNNIP
+311 PFSNTP

-323 MFDLGYEV
+323 MFELGYEV
-331 MGHIDSR
+331 MGHIDSN

-352 VVYYLEGARVRG
+352 VVYYLEGTRVRG
-364 VLLWNM
+364 VLLWNV
-370 WDKWGPAG
+370 WDRWGPAG
-378 DLVADVGPHSAADLM
+378 DLVADAGPHRPDDLM

>member
-24 VDADGSIAL
+24 VDTDGSIAL
-33 FGDETVEPYN
+33 FGAETEVPYN

-68 VDLHLGRRI
+68 VDLHLGRRTES
-77 VALDVKS
+77 LDLDS
-84 KTVTDDQGNS
+84 KTVTDDQGAS
-94 YSFDKLLLATG
+94 YTFDKLLLATG
-105 GSPRR
+105 GTPRR
-110 LPFGGDAV
+110 LPFGGDSV
-118 IYFRTVGDYRR
+118 IYFRTVDDYRR
-129 LRALSDTGEHILV
+129 LRTLADSGDDFLV

-158 SDKHVTMVFP
+158 SDKRVTMVFP
-168 EQSIGSSIYPADLS
+168 EPSIGSSIYPADLS

-194 EVLPGHVVSDV
+194 EVLSEHMVTNV
-205 ENRGDRVAVTVSP
+205 ETQGDRVAVTVTSG
-218 NDSPETREFVVDGVV
+218 DSSDSREIVVDGVV

-242 DLAQQVGLAIG
+242 ELAQQAGLKVD
-253 DGILV
+253 DGITV
-258 DSNLNASHP
+258 DRNLNASHS
-267 DVYAAGDVANYC
+267 DVFAAGDVANYS
-279 NNVLERRVRVEHE
+279 NDVLERRIRVEHE
-292 DSANTMGAAAGKAM
+292 DNANTMGAAAGKAM

-311 PFSNNIP
+311 PFSNIP

-331 MGHIDSR
+331 MGHIDSS

-352 VVYYLEGARVRG
+352 VVYYMEGTRVRG

-370 WDKWGPAG
+370 WDKWGPAS
-378 DLVADVGPHSAADLM
+378 DLVADTGPFQPGDLI
-393 GRIQ
+393 GRIK

>member
-24 VDADGSIAL
+24 VDTDGSIAL
-33 FGDETVEPYN
+33 FGDESAVPYN

-77 VALDVKS
+77 EGLDLDGKA
-84 KTVTDDQGNS
+84 VTDDQGAS
-94 YSFDKLLLATG
+94 YTFDKLLLATG

-110 LPFGGDAV
+110 LPFGGDSV
-118 IYFRTVGDYRR
+118 IYFRTVDDYRR
-129 LRALSDTGEHILV
+129 LRTLADGGDNFLV

-147 IGSEIAASLAH
+147 IGSEITASLAH
-158 SDKHVTMVFP
+158 NDKRVTMVFP

-194 EVLPGHVVSDV
+194 DVLAGHAVSNIKT
-205 ENRGDRVAVTVSP
+205 EGDRVTVTVTS
-218 NDSPETREFVVDGVV
+218 NDSSDSREIVVDGVV
-233 AGLGIEPNV
+233 AGMGIEPNV
-242 DLAQQVGLAIG
+242 ELARQAGLNVE
-253 DGILV
+253 DGISV
-258 DSNLNASHP
+258 DGNLNASHP
-267 DVYAAGDVANYC
+267 DIFAAGDVASYC
-279 NNVLERRVRVEHE
+279 NDVLERRIRVEHE
-292 DSANTMGAAAGKAM
+292 DNANTMGAAAGKAM

-311 PFSNNIP
+311 PFSNVP

-331 MGHIDSR
+331 MGHIDSG

-352 VVYYLEGARVRG
+352 VVYYLEGTRVRG

-370 WDKWGPAG
+370 WDRWGPAG
-378 DLVADVGPHSAADLM
+378 DLVADAGPHSAADLM

>member
-19 GGIRE
+19 GGVRE
-24 VDADGSIAL
+24 VDPDGSIAL
-33 FGDETVEPYN
+33 FGDEDEVPYN

-77 VALDVKS
+77 ECLDLDI
-84 KTVTDDQGNS
+84 KTVTDDQGAR
-94 YSFDKLLLATG
+94 YTFDKLLLATG
-105 GSPRR
+105 GTPRR
-110 LPFGGDAV
+110 LPFGGDSV
-118 IYFRTVGDYRR
+118 IYFRTVDDYRR
-129 LRALSDTGEHILV
+129 LRALADNGDHFLV
-142 IGGGF
+142 VGGGF
-147 IGSEIAASLAH
+147 IGSEIVASLAQN
-158 SDKHVTMVFP
+158 DKRVTMVFP
-168 EQSIGSSIYPADLS
+168 EPSIGSSIYPADLS

-187 YYREHGV
+187 YYREHSV
-194 EVLPGHVVSDV
+194 EVLAEHLVSSV
-205 ENRGDRVAVTVSP
+205 ETQGDRVEVTVTS
-218 NDSPETREFVVDGVV
+218 NDSSSSREIVVDGVV

-242 DLAQQVGLAIG
+242 GLAQQAGLKVG
-253 DGILV
+253 DGLLV
-258 DSNLNASHP
+258 DGNLNASHP
-267 DVYAAGDVANYC
+267 DIFAAGDVANYC
-279 NNVLERRVRVEHE
+279 NDVLERRIRVEHE

-306 AGAGE
+306 AGEGE
-311 PFSNNIP
+311 PFSNVP

-352 VVYYLEGARVRG
+352 VVYYLEGSRVRG
-364 VLLWNM
+364 VLLWNT

-378 DLVADVGPHSAADLM
+378 DLVADVGPHTAADLI

>member
-24 VDADGSIAL
+24 VDSDGSIAL

-68 VDLHLGRRI
+68 VDLHLGHRI
-77 VALDVKS
+77 EGIDLDG

-94 YSFDKLLLATG
+94 HSFKKLLLATG
-105 GSPRR
+105 GTPRR

-118 IYFRTVGDYRR
+118 IYFRTVDDYRR
-129 LRALSDTGEHILV
+129 LRRLADRGEHFLV
-142 IGGGF
+142 VGGGF
-147 IGSEIAASLAH
+147 IGSEIAASLTH
-158 SDKHVTMVFP
+158 SNKRVTMVFP
-168 EQSIGSSIYPADLS
+168 EQSIGSAIYPADLS

-194 EVLPGHVVSDV
+194 EVLSGHVVSNV
-205 ENRGDRVAVTVSP
+205 ENRGDRVAVTVTT
-218 NDSPETREFVVDGVV
+218 NDSSETREFVVDGVV

-242 DLAQQVGLAIG
+242 DLAQQAGLAIG

-279 NNVLERRVRVEHE
+279 NDVLERRLRVEHE

-311 PFSNNIP
+311 PFSNIP

-331 MGHIDSR
+331 MGHIDSG

-352 VVYYLEGARVRG
+352 VVYYLEGTRVRG